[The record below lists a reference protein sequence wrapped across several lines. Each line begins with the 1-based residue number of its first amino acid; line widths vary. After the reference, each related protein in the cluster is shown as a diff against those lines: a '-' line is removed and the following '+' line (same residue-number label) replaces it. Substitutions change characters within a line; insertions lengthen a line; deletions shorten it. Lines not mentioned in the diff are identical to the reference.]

1 MNGSKIAAMIAGIV
15 VIVCIV
21 FAVGLLLLKALWAW
35 TVPDLFPGA
44 VQQGLV
50 AGSISWGTAAKV
62 ALFFAILSGGL
73 FRDFR
78 LHNEETSGIVRQ
90 FSGANRQTG
99 LCPVAAL
106 SRLA

>member
-50 AGSISWGTAAKV
+50 AGSITWGTAAKL

-78 LHNEETSGIVRQ
+78 LHNEET
-90 FSGANRQTG
+90 G
-99 LCPVAAL
+99 LHIEGKG
-106 SRLA
+106 

>member
-1 MNGSKIAAMIAGIV
+1 MARTVVLAVVVGGLVAAAVAFV
-15 VIVCIV
+15 VVL
-21 FAVGLLLLKALWAW
+21 FAVKFLWAW

-62 ALFFAILSGGL
+62 ALFLAVLSGSM

-78 LHNEETSGIVRQ
+78 YHNEK
-90 FSGANRQTG
+90 TG
-99 LCPVAAL
+99 VHIGE
-106 SRLA
+106 

>member
-1 MNGSKIAAMIAGIV
+1 MNKSKVAAMVAGIV

-62 ALFFAILSGGL
+62 ALFLAFLSGSM

-78 LHNEETSGIVRQ
+78 YHNEK
-90 FSGANRQTG
+90 TG
-99 LCPVAAL
+99 VHIGEKA
-106 SRLA
+106 